1 VWFTAKVFSHGGSDG
16 ITQCVAARDGW
27 SGLIDWSP
35 SYIYETVGDIRN
47 VDKLTPVAVDI

>member
-1 VWFTAKVFSHGGSDG
+1 MWFTAKVFSHGGSDG